1 MSNRKFN
8 VAEAN
13 RIIKSEGEMFD
24 KLAKIFSKLYS
35 AEEKNKN
42 LKKECFQNFAALNKI
57 QENDN
62 LSLKELYQTFGK
74 EMQNLEEESHEPHLN
89 NMIKLIIP
97 ILQNYS
103 SELKKN
109 KDNLDAVSKAIKNT
123 EDLQK
128 SFGGPEDIRKSMLDE
143 QNKTNTFEN
152 KYINYEKQRV
162 EDSKQIIAKFIHS
175 ELKYH
180 CQAIERLSKLFV
192 EINKTNVNTGLI
204 KFSQEYG
211 IKKYDFDKLGLDMD
225 EILKQKEENDRNK
238 MKNKSEVFNGDKDSD
253 SKKESDDDENTDKND
268 DDNND
273 NTRENNNHSKSV
285 SKSKFTNKGK
295 SSMLNKSKQNNRMS
309 KISESKNLEDEF

>member
-24 KLAKIFSKLYS
+24 KLSKIFSKLYS

-42 LKKECFQNFAALNKI
+42 IRKECFQNFATTNKI

-62 LSLKELYQTFGK
+62 ASLKELYQTFGK
-74 EMQNLEEESHEPHLN
+74 EMQNLEENFHEAHLN
-89 NMIKLIIP
+89 NLIKLIIP

-123 EDLQK
+123 EDLKK
-128 SFGGPEDIRKSMLDE
+128 SFGGPEDIRKSQIEE
-143 QNKTNTFEN
+143 QNKTNTFGN

-175 ELKYH
+175 EMKYH
-180 CQAIERLSKLFV
+180 CQALEKLSKLFV
-192 EINKTNVNTGLI
+192 EINKTNVNIDLK

-211 IKKYDFDKLGLDMD
+211 IKKYDFDKLDLDMD
-225 EILKQKEENDRNK
+225 EILKQKEENDKSK
-238 MKNKSEVFNGDKDSD
+238 MKNKSEVFNGEKDSN
-253 SKKESDDDENTDKND
+253 SNKESDEDGNTDKND
-268 DDNND
+268 DDDNN
-273 NTRENNNHSKSV
+273 NTRENNNHSRSV
-285 SKSKFTNKGK
+285 NKSKFTNKGK
-295 SSMLNKSKQNNRMS
+295 SSILNKSKQNNKMS
-309 KISESKNLEDEF
+309 KISESKNLEEEF